1 MLKRMYQL
9 VHTLVFLKEMER
21 TQNGTV
27 AVLLP

>member
-1 MLKRMYQL
+1 MPQRMYQL
-9 VHTLVFLKEMER
+9 VHTLVFLEEMEG